1 MRPFFDYPNRH
12 FQLREISRL
21 TRLGLPSTR
30 NHLKTLLQEG
40 LVKKEKGLV
49 YPNWIS
55 SQSDIFKIHKRND
68 FLVRI
73 VESGLIQYL
82 ADTCLP
88 TTIVLF
94 GSTARGEDVEDSD
107 VDLMLVAREKT
118 LDIQKFEK
126 QLHRKIALH
135 FEPDVAKIPKELLNN
150 VINGIVVYG
159 YFKVF

>member
-1 MRPFFDYPNRH
+1 M
-12 FQLREISRL
+12 
-21 TRLGLPSTR
+21 
-30 NHLKTLLQEG
+30 
-40 LVKKEKGLV
+40 V

-88 TTIVLF
+88 TTMVLF